1 MGAGGAG
8 EGGGATGGA
17 EAGHPSIDP
26 APKGAPIYTRVQ
38 RLTNS
43 QFEHAAIDI
52 LGLPKTTDLASGL
65 VPPHLGFAFR
75 NNERALSMDERTT
88 LAFEEAAEKAAEL
101 ATSSPEALA
110 RVYAGT
116 DAAGFVRELG
126 RRAFRRPVSEDEVA
140 RYTGIFA
147 RGEELYGAGF
157 AQGAALVIRAMLQSP
172 SFLYRSELGPVGE
185 PLSGYEIAA
194 KLSFWL
200 GDTTPSDALL
210 NAAAVGEL
218 DDPVAL
224 VATARAMLAEPP
236 ARAVMRDFHGQ
247 LYKMSY
253 YDELTKVGVPEWNEA
268 IPREAKEASLR
279 FFDRIFESNLGVR
292 DILTSTRGFVGPSLA
307 PLYSQ
312 AVPSAL
318 EERELGAERVGYFM
332 QIPPLMLAGTN
343 TQPDSIRRGLML
355 LLTVLC
361 ADLPPPPGSFEV
373 PQLGSGR
380 TNRERVSATTD
391 ECGGACHKDLI
402 NPLGF
407 AFEGFDGMGQPR
419 DTDDGQPVDTS
430 GSFEFS
436 DGKSSFADAR
446 ELMTKLA
453 EDDRIYA
460 CYGQRLAGYGLQR
473 DLTADD
479 TVLIDELA
487 ATARRGRVH
496 DLALALVESPAFRV
510 RSKDLP

>member
-1 MGAGGAG
+1 
-8 EGGGATGGA
+8 
-17 EAGHPSIDP
+17 
-26 APKGAPIYTRVQ
+26 
-38 RLTNS
+38 
-43 QFEHAAIDI
+43 
-52 LGLPKTTDLASGL
+52 
-65 VPPHLGFAFR
+65 LGFTFT
-75 NNERALSMDERTT
+75 NNEQALYMDERTT
-88 LAFEEAAEKAAEL
+88 LAFENAAEKAAEL

-110 RVYAGT
+110 RLYAGA

-126 RRAFRRPVSEDEVA
+126 RRAFRRPVSEDELA

-185 PLSGYEIAA
+185 PLGAYEISA

-200 GDTTPSDALL
+200 RDTTPSDALL
-210 NAAAVGEL
+210 DAAAAGEL
-218 DDPVAL
+218 DEPIAL
-224 VATARAMLAEPP
+224 VSTARAMLTEPP
-236 ARAVMRDFHGQ
+236 ATAVMRDFHGQ
-247 LYKMSY
+247 LYGLSH

-268 IPREAKEASLR
+268 IPSEAKEASFR
-279 FFDRIFESNLGVR
+279 FFDRIFESNSGVR
-292 DILTSTRGFVGPSLA
+292 EILTSTRGFVGPTLA

-318 EERELGAERVGYFM
+318 EERELGPDRVGYFM
-332 QIPPLMLAGTN
+332 QIPPLMLTGAN
-343 TQPDSIRRGLML
+343 AQPDSIRRGVML
-355 LLTVLC
+355 LLKVLC
-361 ADLPPPPGSFEV
+361 ARLPPPPGSFDV
-373 PQLGSGR
+373 PQLESGR
-380 TNRERVSATTD
+380 TNRERISATTD
-391 ECGGACHKDLI
+391 ECGGACHKDVI

-407 AFEGFDGMGQPR
+407 AFEGFDGMGRPR
-419 DTDDGQPVDTS
+419 DTDDGQPVDTG

-453 EDDRIYA
+453 EDDRVYA
-460 CYGQRLAGYGLQR
+460 CYGQRLASYGLQR

-487 ATARRGRVH
+487 ATARMSTLH
-496 DLALALVESPAFRV
+496 ELALALVQNPAFRV